1 MSRDSE
7 SSSTPGA
14 NTRAVH
20 GAGHPPGGA
29 VGTPIVHS
37 ATFTAPSLEAMLRE
51 QDLGADGNFYQ
62 RVGHPTL
69 RHVEARLAALEGA
82 PRALLFGSGM
92 AAISSVLLAH
102 LRPGDHV
109 VALRQCYGGTI
120 ELLHWGAERFGW
132 SVAFV
137 DARDPASWDAAF
149 TSNTRI
155 LHVESPTNPTLCIVD
170 LEQAAGL
177 AHRRGALLSVDNT
190 FASPMGQQPFA
201 RGADL
206 VTYSATKSIGGHSDL
221 LAGVALGSREALDPV
236 FHARVVFGGT
246 CDPTTAWLI
255 ERSVK
260 TLPMRVAAANA
271 NALGLATRLAGHPD
285 VTRVHYPGLVSHPG
299 HEIARRQMALGF
311 GPVIAIELR
320 DAGHARSVL
329 DGVTLFGLGPSLG
342 GVDSLIGL
350 PAATSHRMLTPAE
363 RSAAGISDGML
374 RLSVGIED
382 LEDLWAD
389 LDRALSGRPGT
400 TR

>member
-1 MSRDSE
+1 MTRDSN
-7 SSSTPGA
+7 SSSPRGA

-20 GAGHPPGGA
+20 GTGHAPGGA
-29 VGTPIVHS
+29 VGTPIIHS
-37 ATFTAPSLEAMLRE
+37 ATFTAPSLEAMLHE
-51 QDLGADGNFYQ
+51 QELGQDGSFYQ

-69 RHVEARLAALEGA
+69 RRVEERLAQLEGA

-92 AAISSVLLAH
+92 AAISSALLAH

-120 ELLHWGAERFGW
+120 ELLHWGRERFDW
-132 SVAFV
+132 SVVFV
-137 DARDPASWDAAF
+137 DARDPASWEAAF

-155 LHVESPTNPTLCIVD
+155 LHVESPTNPTLCVVD
-170 LEQAAGL
+170 LEQAAAL

-221 LAGVALGSREALDPV
+221 LAGVALGSREVLDPV
-236 FHARVVFGGT
+236 FHARVMFGGT

-271 NALGLATRLAGHPD
+271 NALGLATRLASHRD
-285 VTRVHYPGLVSHPG
+285 VTRVHYPGLTGHPG
-299 HEIARRQMALGF
+299 HEIARRQMAFGF

-320 DAGHARSVL
+320 DAEHARSVL
-329 DGVTLFGLGPSLG
+329 DSVTLFGVGPSLG

-363 RSAAGISDGML
+363 RAAAGIPDGMI
-374 RLSVGIED
+374 RLSIGIED

-389 LDRALSGRPGT
+389 LDCALARRPVAKA
-400 TR
+400 